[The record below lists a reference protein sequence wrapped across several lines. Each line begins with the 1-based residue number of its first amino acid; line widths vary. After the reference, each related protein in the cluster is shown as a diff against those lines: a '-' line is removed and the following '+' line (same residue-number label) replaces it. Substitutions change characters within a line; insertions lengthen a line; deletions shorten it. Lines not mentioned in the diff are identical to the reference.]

1 MSEQNI
7 TMELNKIDGFE
18 PKQYLRIIEAEGQP
32 PKYYL
37 DVAVRKF
44 WFRLKYPMGK
54 ITTKLVK
61 LTDQIA
67 VVEARIYL
75 DRNDPEENYISNAI
89 AQKYFSN
96 DLFGTKYIELAE
108 TAAIGRCLANAGF
121 GVQFALEDIDP
132 EIVDA
137 PIQPFY
143 SSTDTEN
150 PIENKNEEINPT
162 PFEEQPTETMNE
174 TVTPTSSQLPPAMQ
188 KQTKAFEQE
197 AIKPSNPISNSIVE
211 QPTSSPIEKQELTKD
226 MPIDTIYSKLTL
238 DTAAAVVVSCGFF
251 KGKSLGQVAVEKPSS
266 LNWYVNSY
274 NGPDNLL
281 RAASKFLLDTAIK

>member
-1 MSEQNI
+1 MSEQSI

-61 LTDQIA
+61 LTEQIA

-121 GVQFALEDIDP
+121 GVQFALKDRDP
-132 EIVDA
+132 EVVDA
-137 PIQPFY
+137 PIQQFY

-150 PIENKNEEINPT
+150 SIENRNEEINPT

-188 KQTKAFEQE
+188 KQ
-197 AIKPSNPISNSIVE
+197 
-211 QPTSSPIEKQELTKD
+211 ELTKD
-226 MPIDTIYSKLTL
+226 MPVDTIYSKLTL

-281 RAASKFLLDTAIK
+281 RAASKFLLDTAIHK

>member
-1 MSEQNI
+1 
-7 TMELNKIDGFE
+7 MELNKIDGFE
-18 PKQYLRIIEAEGQP
+18 PKQYLRLIETEGQP

-54 ITTKLVK
+54 ITTKLMK

-121 GVQFALEDIDP
+121 GVQFALKDRDP
-132 EIVDA
+132 EVVDA
-137 PIQPFY
+137 PIEPFY

-150 PIENKNEEINPT
+150 SIENGNKQISPT
-162 PFEEQPTETMNE
+162 PLKEQPTETMNE
-174 TVTPTSSQLPPAMQ
+174 TVTQLPPAMQ
-188 KQTKAFEQE
+188 KQNQTKPFEQQ
-197 AIKPSNPISNSIVE
+197 AVKHPISVTNSMVE
-211 QPTSSPIEKQELTKD
+211 QPTSSSIEKQELAKD
-226 MPIDTIYSKLTL
+226 MPVDTIYSKLTL
-238 DTAAAVVVSCGFF
+238 DTAAAVIVSCGFF
-251 KGKSLGQVAVEKPSS
+251 KGKTLGQVSIEKPSS
-266 LNWYVNSY
+266 LEWYVKSY

-281 RAASKFLLDTAIK
+281 RAASKFLLDTAIHK

>member
-18 PKQYLRIIEAEGQP
+18 PKQYLRLIETEGQP

-54 ITTKLVK
+54 ITTKLMK

-121 GVQFALEDIDP
+121 GVQFALKDRDP
-132 EIVDA
+132 EVVDA
-137 PIQPFY
+137 PIEPFY

-150 PIENKNEEINPT
+150 SIENGNKQISPT
-162 PFEEQPTETMNE
+162 PLKEQSTETMNE
-174 TVTPTSSQLPPAMQ
+174 TVTQLPPAMQ
-188 KQTKAFEQE
+188 KQNQTKPFEQQ
-197 AIKPSNPISNSIVE
+197 AVKHPISVTNSMVE
-211 QPTSSPIEKQELTKD
+211 QPTSSPIEKQELAKD
-226 MPIDTIYSKLTL
+226 MPVDTIYSKLTL
-238 DTAAAVVVSCGFF
+238 DTAAAVIVSCGFF
-251 KGKSLGQVAVEKPSS
+251 KGKTLGQVSIEKPSS
-266 LNWYVNSY
+266 LEWYVKSY

-281 RAASKFLLDTAIK
+281 RAASKFLLDTAIHK

>member
-18 PKQYLRIIEAEGQP
+18 PKQYLRLIETEGQP

-54 ITTKLVK
+54 ITTKLMK

-121 GVQFALEDIDP
+121 GVQFALKDRDP
-132 EIVDA
+132 EVVDA
-137 PIQPFY
+137 PIEPFY

-150 PIENKNEEINPT
+150 SIENGNKQISPT
-162 PFEEQPTETMNE
+162 PLKEQPTETMNE
-174 TVTPTSSQLPPAMQ
+174 TVTQLPPAMQ
-188 KQTKAFEQE
+188 KQNQTKPFEQQ
-197 AIKPSNPISNSIVE
+197 AVKHPISVTNSMVE
-211 QPTSSPIEKQELTKD
+211 QPTSSSIEKQELAKD
-226 MPIDTIYSKLTL
+226 MPVDTIYSKLTL
-238 DTAAAVVVSCGFF
+238 DTAAAVIVSCGFF
-251 KGKSLGQVAVEKPSS
+251 KGKTLGQVSIEKPSS
-266 LNWYVNSY
+266 LEWYVKSY

-281 RAASKFLLDTAIK
+281 RAASKFLLDTAIHK